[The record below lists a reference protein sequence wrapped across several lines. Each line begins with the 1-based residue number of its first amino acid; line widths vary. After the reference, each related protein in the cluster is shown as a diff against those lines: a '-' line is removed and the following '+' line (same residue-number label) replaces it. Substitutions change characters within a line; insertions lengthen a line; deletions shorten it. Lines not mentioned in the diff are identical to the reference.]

1 MFGFVRRMG
10 NLVVVANRIFETLL
24 YNFFLISSGMQQER
38 MFDEA
43 LKDKNQFVKNGRLD
57 MRLVLEKFVLHFDEL
72 YGNQSQAFYEEDGR
86 RFFLLYLR
94 PIINGAGHYY
104 IEARTRNRERT
115 DVVVDY
121 GGEQFVVELKIWRG
135 DAYHTRGERQL
146 SEYLDSYHLE
156 KGYMLSFN
164 FNKKKEIGVREIAVG
179 GKLLIEAV
187 V

>member
-1 MFGFVRRMG
+1 
-10 NLVVVANRIFETLL
+10 
-24 YNFFLISSGMQQER
+24 

-86 RFFLLYLR
+86 RLFLLYLR